1 MGIFFIPKRDT
12 LIYWLSMGQQNQN
25 KDATT
30 VLADIKSDIQKFC
43 EARDWDQFHSPKDLA
58 IGLITE
64 AAELLELFRFKS
76 PEEIQALFEDPPAR
90 EKISDELS
98 DSFYFI
104 LRFAQKYNFDLTTEL
119 EAKMKKNAQKYPVKK
134 SRGTN
139 KKYNEL

>member
-1 MGIFFIPKRDT
+1 MKNDRETSLETAKDFI
-12 LIYWLSMGQQNQN
+12 
-25 KDATT
+25 KD
-30 VLADIKSDIQKFC
+30 FC
-43 EARDWDQFHSPKDLA
+43 EAREWDQFHSPKDLS

-76 PEEIQALFEDPPAR
+76 AEEIQKLFDNPLTR
-90 EKISDELS
+90 EKIADELS

-104 LRFAQKYNFDLTTEL
+104 LRFAQKYNFDLIEEL
-119 EAKMKKNAQKYPVKK
+119 NKKMKKNAARYPVEK